1 MKILATPNL
10 VLTPE
15 EKKLKDEVEWER
27 DFEELKVL
35 REIAMR
41 SVPIP
46 DRNSTNGN
54 SAGRSMLVRWFPQW
68 MGWYSTPQESAPE
81 TTQLEG
87 EILQVLSDSAENN
100 TILKRD
106 AVFGHFNF
114 CLKRGCL
121 TLCASQEDTT
131 ESSPMLELE
140 FKNLSLNILSKPR
153 TSSHLIELSLGALY
167 LKDKITLNT
176 MFPVL
181 MGPPGYERMNFGRSQ
196 GPSPRA
202 SVASRL
208 EEANEHLFYLGYEKK
223 PQNTGCDYR

>member
-1 MKILATPNL
+1 VKCVKGLDNIDRLRSHRRYKPACTVKEDPRAWWFYAISCLYPGGQPAICRPRPTLESCLLRANQNVKYVQMYMKILATPSV
-10 VLTPE
+10 VLTAE
-15 EKKLKDEVEWER
+15 EKKLKDEVEWARE
-27 DFEELKVL
+27 FEGLKVL

-46 DRNSTNGN
+46 DRNGTSGN

-68 MGWYSTPQESAPE
+68 MGWYSSPSTESTQTSPE

-121 TLCASQEDTT
+121 TLCASREDTG
-131 ESSPMLELE
+131 ERW
-140 FKNLSLNILSKPR
+140 FCFN
-153 TSSHLIELSLGALY
+153 LY
-167 LKDKITLNT
+167 LI
-176 MFPVL
+176 
-181 MGPPGYERMNFGRSQ
+181 
-196 GPSPRA
+196 
-202 SVASRL
+202 
-208 EEANEHLFYLGYEKK
+208 
-223 PQNTGCDYR
+223 